1 MQVDGEMIRQQDK
14 AFTMVELL
22 VVIAIIGIIA
32 AMALPAI
39 NSMITGQ
46 QESAA
51 RNLIRTALAQAQ
63 AHAAKTQKYAG
74 IRFEYDKDG
83 WRKGRQYLVLIEK
96 APEGQASG
104 SGYLAIAN
112 ARPMALPQGV
122 GVVQI
127 DRVWPADP
135 AASNDA
141 LDDGIGNLFYTS
153 DTDGGMPDASTF
165 SIIFSPSGELVV
177 KTVEIWNRDD
187 NDPVFNTLAVT
198 QIMPESQAAL
208 LCCDWHY
215 DLSGTLIEGGQGCY
229 REASA
234 TGLYL
239 YETDAMGQAEVGA
252 RYTDYVRTLEPLLI
266 NMYTGNLIN
275 EDF

>member
-1 MQVDGEMIRQQDK
+1 VQVDGEMIRQQDK

-46 QESAA
+46 QTSAA

-74 IRFEYDKDG
+74 IRFEFDKDG

-96 APEGQASG
+96 APEGYSAYQ
-104 SGYLAIAN
+104 YWAIPN
-112 ARPMALPQGV
+112 ARPIALPNGV
-122 GVVQI
+122 GVISQ
-127 DRVWPADP
+127 DHAGDL
-135 AASNDA
+135 A
-141 LDDGIGNLFYTS
+141 LDDETGHH
-153 DTDGGMPDASTF
+153 DPDWLNHGEYGLADATTF
-165 SIIFSPSGELVV
+165 SIIFSPSGELVS
-177 KTVEIWNRDD
+177 KSVEVRYRQEGAVYDAVFGTIDLVNGVGLAPNQAPLLYHD
-187 NDPVFNTLAVT
+187 NTNWPPQTD
-198 QIMPESQAAL
+198 SQL
-208 LCCDWHY
+208 W
-215 DLSGTLIEGGQGCY
+215 CY
-229 REASA
+229 TEMST